1 MLGYIIAVSQLGLC
15 GVYILICQNVIKQS
29 SEGVMILLVGII
41 MMKCCVS
48 YNATDRQG
56 QKKILA
62 FIAFQTTNRRH
73 RLSVI
78 SLVGKL
84 SDQG

>member
-29 SEGVMILLVGII
+29 SEGVMILLVGIM

-56 QKKILA
+56 QKKSWHSLLSKPTPT
-62 FIAFQTTNRRH
+62 QT
-73 RLSVI
+73 I
-78 SLVGKL
+78 SHY
-84 SDQG
+84 SS